1 MMRSLILVD
10 TYLSSMFLDFGAKA
24 LKAQNLMSETLPFL
38 GTHFA
43 CIIVMT
49 GDICAVRRPSVKGG
63 GMEEQGNQTV
73 FAT

>member
-1 MMRSLILVD
+1 
-10 TYLSSMFLDFGAKA
+10 MFLDFGAKA

-38 GTHFA
+38 GTHLA
-43 CIIVMT
+43 CVIVDARVMT

-63 GMEEQGNQTV
+63 GMEEEGNQTV

>member
-1 MMRSLILVD
+1 
-10 TYLSSMFLDFGAKA
+10 MFLDFGAKA

-49 GDICAVRRPSVKGG
+49 GDICAVRRPSVKGEG
-63 GMEEQGNQTV
+63 WRKRAIRQFLQLRN
-73 FAT
+73 AASSCISI